1 MLSGYSGQ
9 RTPSWTDRILYA
21 TYSDSPDITD
31 GSNIT
36 SLLYTSIPSYT
47 TSDHV
52 RRRPQFSLSS
62 ERMTYSQKPIVSL
75 LLLPSPTRT
84 HPPDNAI
91 PLLSLPHY
99 FTPKPV
105 PFVSL
110 KKYIGRILDRI
121 IGFVWSVLV
130 LIGAGYTVVGICNFV
145 LGLGAWTWWRS
156 KPGNGSANV

>member
-1 MLSGYSGQ
+1 MSGYSGQ

-21 TYSDSPDITD
+21 TYSDSPEITD
-31 GSNIT
+31 GSGIT

-52 RRRPQFSLSS
+52 RRNPQSS
-62 ERMTYSQKPIVSL
+62 FCSEIMTIISQKPIVSL
-75 LLLPSPTRT
+75 LLLPSSTRA

-91 PLLSLPHY
+91 PLLSLPDY

-105 PFVSL
+105 SFPSL
-110 KKYIGRILDRI
+110 KKYIGRMLDRI

-130 LIGAGYTVVGICNFV
+130 FIGAGYTVVGICNFV
-145 LGLGAWTWWRS
+145 LGLGAWSWWRS
-156 KPGNGSANV
+156 KPGNGTTNV